1 MKTQIHNNQVWLLT
15 ILMLLTIA
23 SCTGVKQQVNENTPA
38 STVQHP
44 SWSQNAVLYEV
55 NLRQYTPEGTIN
67 AFAQHL
73 PRLKE
78 LGVDI
83 LWFMPVTPIGEVNRK
98 GTFGSYYSVQDYT
111 AINPE
116 YGTLEDFKN
125 MVNRAH
131 ELGMHVI
138 IDWVANHTAWDHEW
152 VKTNPGFYFKDD
164 QGNFTPPHNTDWSDV
179 VQLEYENRDLWDA
192 MIGEMSWWLKEA
204 NIDGFRCDVAYLVP
218 TDFWNLARERLE
230 SIKPVFMLAEA
241 DHPEL
246 QENAFN
252 AGYSWTSHHAMN
264 RIANRQDDVT
274 ALDKYFFDENMGNY
288 PQGTYKIFFITN
300 HDENSWQGSEFERM
314 GDAVEAFAVLVHTAA
329 GMPLIYNGQEAGL
342 DKRLEFFE
350 KDEIDWSNLEYQE
363 FYKSLN
369 DLKQSNKALWN
380 GAEGGPMQRI
390 STDNNVNVFS
400 FMRRKG
406 NDMVF
411 VILNL
416 SPEPRTVNVASGQ
429 APRERLT
436 ELFSGE
442 TIHPDEDFSLEMEP
456 WGYKVYYK

>member
-1 MKTQIHNNQVWLLT
+1 MKTPILTHHLWLPAL
-15 ILMLLTIA
+15 LMLTIA
-23 SCTGVKQQVNENTPA
+23 SCTGLQQQVNENIPA
-38 STVQHP
+38 STVRHP
-44 SWSQNAVLYEV
+44 SWSHNAVLYEV

-67 AFAQHL
+67 AFMQHL
-73 PRLKE
+73 PRLQE

-83 LWFMPVTPIGEVNRK
+83 LWFMPVTPIGAVNRK

-116 YGTLEDFKN
+116 YGTLEDFRN

-152 VKTNPGFYFKDD
+152 VKTNPDFYFKDE
-164 QGNFTPPHNTDWSDV
+164 QGEFTPPHNTDWTDV
-179 VQLEYENRDLWDA
+179 IQLEYENRSLWDA
-192 MIGEMSWWLKEA
+192 MIGEMSWWLTET

-218 TDFWNLARERLE
+218 TEFWNLARQQLE

-264 RIANRQDDVT
+264 RIARREDDVT
-274 ALDKYFFDENMGNY
+274 ALDTYFFDENMGNY
-288 PQGTYKIFFITN
+288 PRGTYKIFFITN

-314 GDAVEAFAVLVHTAA
+314 GDAVEAFAVLTHTVA
-329 GMPLIYNGQEAGL
+329 GMPLIYSGQEAGL
-342 DKRLEFFE
+342 EKRLEFFE
-350 KDEIDWSNLEYQE
+350 KDEIDWSNLQYQA
-363 FYKSLN
+363 FYKTLN
-369 DLKQSNKALWN
+369 DLKKNNKALWN

-390 STDNNVNVFS
+390 LTDNNVNVFS
-400 FMRRKG
+400 FVRRKG

-416 SPEPRTVNVASGQ
+416 SPESRTVNVASGQ

-436 ELFSGE
+436 ELFTGE
-442 TIHPDEDFSLEMEP
+442 TIRPRQEFSVEMEP
-456 WGYKVYYK
+456 WGYRVYYK